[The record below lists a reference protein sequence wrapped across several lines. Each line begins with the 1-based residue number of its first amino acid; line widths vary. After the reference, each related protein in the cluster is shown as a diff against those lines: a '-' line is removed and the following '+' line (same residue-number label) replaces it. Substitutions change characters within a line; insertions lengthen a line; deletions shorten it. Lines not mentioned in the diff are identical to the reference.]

1 MSIAEKL
8 QIKGGRSVSVL
19 HAPPGMKIDLPE
31 GSRKT
36 STAAGSDVVIVF
48 VSKPAELA
56 NRAEAF
62 VKAAHRDALAWI
74 AYPKSG
80 QLDTDLNRDSL
91 WELLQ
96 ERGSDRSARWPST
109 TCGRLFGSAPP
120 DFSLAG
126 II

>member
-1 MSIAEKL
+1 VSLAEKL

-19 HAPPGMKIDLPE
+19 HAPPGLKLDLPE

-36 STAAGSDVVIVF
+36 SSAAGSEVVIVF
-48 VSKPAELA
+48 VA
-56 NRAEAF
+56 NRAELAKRAEPL
-62 VKAAHRDALAWI
+62 VKAARRDALAWI

-96 ERGSDRSARWPST
+96 GQGIRPVRQVAIDDVWSALRFRP
-109 TCGRLFGSAPP
+109 A
-120 DFSLAG
+120 
-126 II
+126 